1 MAVDNG
7 SFSVGSSGCLIFHIS
22 QRVKSV
28 NMEWDHSPQMLI
40 LMRHRSARSI
50 QNRKTCTFM
59 QYGLHP
65 ETENLQISSHFLF
78 AQGSEFSCTLL
89 HFFFPG
95 VAKPILQ
102 ICETQ
107 KLCLTGLLTVMDDE
121 ISLQEDAIVESR
133 EAVMVSPVGNSI
145 PTSRLS
151 HFLKPRNLS
160 TSSIEGQVHLKH
172 PLLFPSSA
180 PLFCHGKKWPLQ
192 VGFMGWQNPNPKWK
206 SWVDHLSPSYQSVWR
221 EAGIYEAILGS
232 TCSFRKDDGLIMA
245 MAEKWCPETNT
256 FVFPWGEATV
266 TLEDAMILGGLPV
279 SGHPFFACDCD
290 GRELKQIEK
299 KLVEVAGRIQR
310 RSTTDEDFQNEWMRV
325 FMCSG
330 IEIEHEA
337 FLSLWLERFVLND
350 SEGSP
355 KASVFPIALHLA
367 RAKPVGLASAVLA
380 NIYRDMSLLKATIVS
395 ASQMETSEPDAEVM
409 AVNLWSSLHLVQL
422 WAWERFP
429 KLRPTP
435 NPIQKDEPR
444 SFMWDNLR
452 SRRVRDLR
460 LALDSAGDTFS
471 WRPYAVSLNGWQFPD
486 FYRGNGEWLD
496 MESNESL
503 LPYSLC
509 LRVSELVGQ
518 GCVEQ
523 YLPHRVAMQFG
534 MDQDL
539 PHNVD
544 PSNECPEWLFEPDVT
559 VGYLNWWREPML
571 SSEGL
576 LKDAPIANGL
586 ARRRRTPSKRRKLA
600 HLYSSG
606 DLEANITP
614 QVAQGVLFPSGLL
627 TMSREV
633 KVEKVDD
640 DNLLSSAKESQIV
653 LRKLVEVKAET
664 NYDDFDYHSL
674 GVSRAKESLTS
685 HREELLLATPV
696 KHASAMVSSA
706 ERASSSEDSMETKPV
721 IPADHLRHL
730 EKIGGD
736 ICGDKSRSITELAV
750 LDRLAELERA
760 LAELKATQCIVKVE
774 RD

>member
-1 MAVDNG
+1 
-7 SFSVGSSGCLIFHIS
+7 
-22 QRVKSV
+22 
-28 NMEWDHSPQMLI
+28 
-40 LMRHRSARSI
+40 
-50 QNRKTCTFM
+50 
-59 QYGLHP
+59 
-65 ETENLQISSHFLF
+65 
-78 AQGSEFSCTLL
+78 
-89 HFFFPG
+89 
-95 VAKPILQ
+95 
-102 ICETQ
+102 
-107 KLCLTGLLTVMDDE
+107 
-121 ISLQEDAIVESR
+121 EDAIVESR

-192 VGFMGWQNPNPKWK
+192 VSFMGWQNPNPKWK

-256 FVFPWGEATV
+256 LFSPGAR
-266 TLEDAMILGGLPV
+266 P
-279 SGHPFFACDCD
+279 
-290 GRELKQIEK
+290 R
-299 KLVEVAGRIQR
+299 
-310 RSTTDEDFQNEWMRV
+310 
-325 FMCSG
+325 G

-544 PSNECPEWLFEPDVT
+544 PSNECPEMVWLNYIMSFGNAKVYVPPRLFEPDVT